1 MRRWAATRW
10 GRIVLLGLA
19 SLLLQQVTVG
29 YRINF
34 GGLVQDAS
42 LVHLHVGLLLAIA
55 LLDRDR
61 WVLAGATAFAFVG
74 WCARQLHFDGG
85 ASPVLAWGAVAW
97 LINFGWMLLCARW
110 IGWPRAPH
118 RAQLL
123 RSELPR
129 LAFVLLLVYPLG
141 RAVISATVWVIDLRL
156 DAVISTVFQTF
167 FAKQFGVAVLTLP
180 LLLAWT
186 ESRRRPP
193 PGRASRALRLLWPLL
208 LLGTMALS
216 WWGSRTLTLGFS
228 STGTLPPVLMDYRFM
243 LFVVLAWLVVRLPLR
258 EAMLALSSGL
268 LLLVTAVAGT
278 AEYGNTAL
286 GFLNLLHI
294 AVEVNILLVAMLYLW
309 LGRRDRL
316 ALSQRVSDQAMRNS
330 VTGLPNLR
338 ALQRDLDRQGPVPR
352 ELGYLL
358 LDHAD
363 SMVTGFGVDT
373 QTEVMRSAAQR
384 LQPLASVYY
393 MGTGQF
399 VLVAQR
405 GACSW
410 EQLIHTL
417 EAAEIDVN
425 GQHLRLSP
433 YLGVAPLVGDD
444 APAVDSALR
453 AASHLAFDARRRSDV
468 LPRYAADADLQQ
480 QDWQLRQL
488 HDAGQ
493 ALDSLRRDRISLYFQ
508 PIVPL
513 HGRSHAA
520 DKLCGEVLCR
530 LFDEAGTLI
539 PPPRFMAPIEAS
551 GRGAELDLAVVRA
564 LRGELRRH
572 PEALAHCGRISVN
585 LTGQSVASPSFRSEL
600 RALLAQWPLPLSTLC
615 FEITETA
622 AISNTAAAIELLEE
636 LRAQGCRIAIDDFG
650 TGMQSFTRLKELPLD
665 EIKIDG
671 SFIRNVTQYGRD
683 HALVQAC
690 VAVAEAFDAETV
702 AEFVEDAETAQC
714 LRAMGV
720 DWVQGHLYGAARPLA
735 QMLAEVS
742 RPTVQPAQVQAP
754 AFQAG
759 A

>member
-1 MRRWAATRW
+1 M
-10 GRIVLLGLA
+10 LLGCA
-19 SLLLQQVTVG
+19 CLLLQQVTVG
-29 YRINF
+29 YRIDF
-34 GGLVQDAS
+34 GGDVQDAS

-61 WVLAGATAFAFVG
+61 WVLAGATAFAFAG
-74 WCARQLHFDGG
+74 WCVRQSVFDGG
-85 ASPVLAWGAVAW
+85 PSLVLLWGAGTW
-97 LINFGWMLLCARW
+97 LLNFFWMLACARW

-129 LAFVLLLVYPLG
+129 LALVLLLVYPLG
-141 RAVISATVWVIDLRL
+141 RALISATVLVINLPVE
-156 DAVISTVFQTF
+156 AVVSTVFQTF

-180 LLLAWT
+180 LMLAWT
-186 ESRRRPP
+186 ESRRQPP
-193 PGRASRALRLLWPLL
+193 PGRASLGLRVLWPLL
-208 LLGTMALS
+208 MLATMALS
-216 WWGSRTLTLGFS
+216 WWGSRQLTLGFS
-228 STGTLPPVLMDYRFM
+228 STGALPPVLMDYRFM
-243 LFVVLAWLVVRLPLR
+243 LFLLLAWLVVRLPLR

-268 LLLVTAVAGT
+268 LLLVAAVAGT

-309 LGRRDRL
+309 MGRRDRL
-316 ALSQRVSDQAMRNS
+316 ALSQRLSEQALRNS

-338 ALQRDLDRQGPVPR
+338 ALQRDLNQQLPKPR

-363 SMVTGFGVDT
+363 SMVHGFGVET
-373 QTEVMRSAAQR
+373 QTEVMRTSAR
-384 LQPLASVYY
+384 KLQAMASVYY

-399 VLVAQR
+399 VLVAER
-405 GACSW
+405 GACDW

-417 EAAEIDVN
+417 EAAEMDVN

-433 YLGVAPLVGDD
+433 YLGVAPLLGHD
-444 APAVDSALR
+444 AAAVDGALR

-488 HDAGQ
+488 HDTGQ

-513 HGRSHAA
+513 HGRGHAA

-564 LRGELRRH
+564 LRGELERN
-572 PEALAHCGRISVN
+572 PQALAYCGRISVN

-600 RALLAQWPLPLSTLC
+600 RALLAKWPLPLSTLC

-622 AISNTAAAIELLEE
+622 AIASTSAAIELLEE

-671 SFIRNVTQYGRD
+671 SFIRNITQFGRD

-690 VAVAEAFDAETV
+690 VAVAEAFGAETV
-702 AEFVEDAETAQC
+702 AEFVENAETEAC

-735 QMLAEVS
+735 QMLAEIA
-742 RPTVQPAQVQAP
+742 QPVTGTADA
-754 AFQAG
+754 
-759 A
+759 